1 MNSFGLPPR
10 VHQDDATRETAQAAN
25 RIDAVIAAFAIGML
39 LGWITKAMGAA

>member
-10 VHQDDATRETAQAAN
+10 DHRDMVTHETAQAAN

-39 LGWITKAMGAA
+39 LGWIVKATVAA